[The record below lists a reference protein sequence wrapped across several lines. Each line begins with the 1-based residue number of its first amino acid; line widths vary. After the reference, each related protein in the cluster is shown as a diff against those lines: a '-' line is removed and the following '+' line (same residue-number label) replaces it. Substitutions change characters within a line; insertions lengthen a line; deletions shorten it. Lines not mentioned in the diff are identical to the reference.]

1 MESCRFNDICEH
13 TLLKCTSNLYK
24 YYSSVINEI
33 YINIEIDHYRL
44 KENRKEKVLKLNWQ
58 MVQFYNC
65 LLTNISNVNYEQRT
79 EYLEHI
85 YWNKECKSLKTQK
98 TEITMQL
105 IM

>member
-1 MESCRFNDICEH
+1 
-13 TLLKCTSNLYK
+13 
-24 YYSSVINEI
+24 
-33 YINIEIDHYRL
+33 
-44 KENRKEKVLKLNWQ
+44 

-85 YWNKECKSLKTQK
+85 YWNKECKSLKIQK
-98 TEITMQL
+98 TKITMKL